1 MKLTRERI
9 NELAAK
15 PSVRAIAVENFL
27 GSLGSQSKGD
37 ALANLEQDA
46 RAYGWN
52 ARTIAAIRTGIVESF
67 RVPRVDREW
76 QRENAMQF
84 GMGCGA
90 EQLARELHD
99 EAKDDERLVKP

>member
-1 MKLTRERI
+1 MPLTQDRI

-15 PSVRAIAVENFL
+15 PSVRAIAVKNFL
-27 GSLGSQSKGD
+27 GSLGTQSKRV

-67 RVPRVDREW
+67 R
-76 QRENAMQF
+76 
-84 GMGCGA
+84 
-90 EQLARELHD
+90 
-99 EAKDDERLVKP
+99 ERLVKP